1 MKYKICRITSF
12 VLFLSILAFPGEK
25 RNFNL
30 EEIINLG
37 LKNNPLLLAN
47 REEVEAKKAAF
58 QASKRL
64 FNPEIEYHRGK
75 GKPYDSGEK
84 VNTEGFSVTQPLE
97 NPFKRSHRIRTFEKR
112 WEAAQFLFNSYRL
125 KIIYEIKS
133 LFYKTLLLKD
143 KSELALMNLN
153 SLKKIHQLILK
164 RSQLGE
170 VRELEAIKLYV
181 ETLKAQNELNRV
193 QTELQLAKEELNKF
207 LGNTLPSDFSLL
219 GKLSY
224 ESVSF
229 TEKSLI
235 EKVLLSHPQISKK
248 EKDWEAAQSNLS
260 HIRWQRFPDF
270 ALSGFSNK
278 EIDGQNTGIGISLE
292 IPLWNFKAKEIAE
305 AQSLAFQQEEELK
318 ALRMELRTEIKIK
331 LNQLRLSKQTI
342 ELFQSGLLK
351 EAEASLKIAEVSY
364 KQGEISLID
373 YLDSQRTYYSIL
385 KDYQDSL
392 YDWNVNKASLEKSI
406 GEDIK

>member
-1 MKYKICRITSF
+1 MKFKF
-12 VLFLSILAFPGEK
+12 FSILVSSFLLLSPCFPSDKEYT
-25 RNFNL
+25 L
-30 EEIINLG
+30 PEIIEIG
-37 LKNNPLLLAN
+37 LKNNPQLLALLQ
-47 REEVEAKKAAF
+47 EVEAKKAAF

-75 GKPYDSGEK
+75 GEPYDNGEK
-84 VNTEGFSVTQPLE
+84 VTTEGFSITQPLE
-97 NPFKRSHRIRTFEKR
+97 NPFKRSHRIRAFEKK
-112 WEAAQFLFNSYRL
+112 WEAAQFFLNSYRL
-125 KIIYEIKS
+125 EIIYEIKS
-133 LFYKTLLLKD
+133 LFCKTLLLKD
-143 KSELALMNLN
+143 KATLALKNLI
-153 SLKKIHQLILK
+153 SLKEIHQLILK
-164 RSQLGE
+164 RAQLGE
-170 VRELEAIKLYV
+170 AKELEAIKLYV
-181 ETLKAQNELNRV
+181 ETLKAQNELNRL
-193 QTELQLAKEELNKF
+193 QTESELAKEELNKY

-224 ESVSF
+224 KSVSL

-235 EKVLLSHPQISKK
+235 EKALLSHPLISKK
-248 EKDWEAAQSNLS
+248 EKEWEAAQSNWS
-260 HIRWQRFPDF
+260 YIRWQRFPDF
-270 ALSGFSNK
+270 ALSGFSDK

-318 ALRMELRTEIKIK
+318 ALRMELKTEIKIK
-331 LNQLRLSKQTI
+331 VNQLRLSKQTI

-351 EAEASLKIAEVSY
+351 EAEESLKIAEVSY

-385 KDYQDSL
+385 KDYQESL
-392 YDWNVNKASLEKSI
+392 YDWNDNKASLEKSI